1 MISFKPSPA
10 IENMRNLLHMVAEN
24 QMRPVA
30 RQCDRHDAEKPW
42 DYINFMWESVKA
54 RASESAAA
62 AKKEKK
68 EKKADGPREG
78 NMQMVIIIEQL
89 AWGDAGIYLCTP
101 NSGLAGFAIEAVGTP
116 EQKERFLKRFSE
128 GEPKWGAMA
137 ITEAQFGSDTSQVA
151 TTAVRDGDEW
161 VLNGTK
167 IFVTSGLMAAK
178 ESPGIVVV
186 WATLD
191 KSAGRAGIKSFVV
204 EAGTPGMQV
213 LKTEDKL
220 GIQAS
225 DTATLVFDNCRIPLE
240 NILGSAE
247 VVQSAGTAGFK
258 GAMATFDASRPAVAA
273 SGVGVAQAALDG
285 VKEILEKEG
294 ISIRYDAPDHEL
306 TAIERDVIDME
317 AQVQAARLLT
327 YRSAWM
333 MDERRHNA
341 LEASMAKAKA
351 GSVTT
356 KVTQKAVEILGPLG
370 YSQKLL
376 FEKWMRDAKITDIYE
391 GTQQINLL
399 IVARRLLDYSSKALS

>member
-1 MISFKPSPA
+1 MISFKLSPA
-10 IENMRNLLHMVAEN
+10 VENMRNLLHMVAEN

-30 RQCDRHDAEKPW
+30 RQCDRHGAEKPW

-54 RASESAAA
+54 RASESAGKDK
-62 AKKEKK
+62 KKE
-68 EKKADGPREG
+68 DGPREG
-78 NMQMVIIIEQL
+78 NLQMVAIIEEL

-101 NSGLAGFAIEAVGTP
+101 NAGLAGFAIEAVGTP
-116 EQKERFLKRFSE
+116 EQKERFLKRFTE

-137 ITEAQFGSDTSQVA
+137 ITEPQFGSDTSQVA

-167 IFVTSGLMAAK
+167 IFVTSGLMAAQ
-178 ESPGIVVV
+178 ESPGILVV
-186 WATLD
+186 WATVD
-191 KSAGRAGIKSFVV
+191 KEAGRAGIKSFVV

-225 DTATLVFDNCRIPLE
+225 DTATIVFDNCRIPLE

-247 VVQSAGTAGFK
+247 VVKSTDTAGFK

-294 ISIRYDAPDHEL
+294 IEIRYDAPDHEL
-306 TAIERDVIDME
+306 TAVERDVIEME
-317 AQVQAARLLT
+317 AQVEAARLLT

-333 MDERRHNA
+333 MDQRKHNA

-356 KVTQKAVEILGPLG
+356 KVTQKAVEILGPIG
-370 YSQKLL
+370 YSQKQL

-399 IVARRLLDYSSKALS
+399 IVARRLLDYSSRALS